1 MGGDLNDLDL
11 CDCVLYSD
19 DRCRNFCNR
28 RYEVMSAICGTIVVI
43 ASVCIMLAPWIAEEI
58 SDLMN
63 R

>member
-1 MGGDLNDLDL
+1 
-11 CDCVLYSD
+11 
-19 DRCRNFCNR
+19 
-28 RYEVMSAICGTIVVI
+28 MSAIAGTIVVI